1 MDNDTLISKA
11 ARLGDTP
18 LEWNEI
24 DFVGWPAFRRMA
36 PAVIGLE
43 IGRIERL
50 ISNHEIGSESYNTLI
65 RLRYTVRRFID
76 ELEEADENDAPQLAR
91 LLEQA
96 LLTLSATLDPAA
108 AGDAETLRYVAHRL
122 TYIHNRLNLIYT
134 P

>member
-1 MDNDTLISKA
+1 MDDDALISKA
-11 ARLGDTP
+11 ARLGDSP

-36 PAVIGLE
+36 PTVVGLE
-43 IGRIERL
+43 ISRLERL

-65 RLRYTVRRFID
+65 RLRYSVRRFID
-76 ELEEADENDAPQLAR
+76 ELEEADENDAPRLAR

-96 LLTLSATLDPAA
+96 LLTLSAALDPAA

-122 TYIHNRLNLIYT
+122 TYIHNRLNLIYS